1 MRKWR
6 ITDDVG
12 DGLHKAIDFR
22 ISERCLLRQL
32 VMVGRGSQAD
42 GVSLAWFHERCHS
55 HALWRHA
62 GCLSHLRLVPP
73 SCVSRP
79 RRRGMGGE
87 QLAWAVRGV
96 QLGNIALFVCI
107 ACGLVALLATATNAL
122 AILQFAGA
130 GYLLY
135 FGARIVCSSFRAS
148 SKDLLQ
154 SRELPSCRRRLVL
167 QALVIQVTNPK
178 ALLFVSAL
186 VRNFSTPTSTFR
198 CNWPP
203 CWSARLLSMP
213 SS

>member
-1 MRKWR
+1 MVSMSVATLMLYGVTW
-6 ITDDVG
+6 
-12 DGLHKAIDFR
+12 
-22 ISERCLLRQL
+22 LLVAL
-32 VMVGRGSQAD
+32 TPGPAVMCVASQAARYGWRAACL
-42 GVSLAWFHERCHS
+42 GVL
-55 HALWRHA
+55 
-62 GCLSHLRLVPP
+62 
-73 SCVSRP
+73 
-79 RRRGMGGE
+79 
-87 QLAWAVRGV
+87 GV

-154 SRELPSCRRRLVL
+154 SPGLPSCRRRLVL

-186 VRNFSTPTSTFR
+186 VPQFLDPNEHLQLQLTTLLVCTVVVDAFVLGSYAFLVERGVQSFRSRRFSRWIERAFGVG
-198 CNWPP
+198 
-203 CWSARLLSMP
+203 LLGFGIKLLVWRR
-213 SS
+213 